1 MKSIRVAAVSMN
13 GGLGQPER
21 SLDEIARW
29 CQRAQE
35 AEAELVLFPELVV
48 HGHCTPNTGEI
59 AESVPDGPSVRRL
72 ELLARESNLVLSV
85 GLSERE
91 GDNIYNTQV
100 LVTPSGYVGKQRK
113 IHMSRDEVLHY
124 QGGCDMPVIDV
135 GKCRVGTIICFD
147 NLFPEISRTLA
158 LRGADVMLAPH
169 AARLKMWDDAPES
182 EAAARRYTY
191 DTYLQLR
198 LRGRENAC
206 FYVVTDQVGRAG
218 YVDRY
223 ARDHPN
229 QPHHAGGAMII
240 GPGGE
245 VLAASQ
251 TERIQDEMITATLS
265 GAALDEERNLSNYP
279 LKVRRPELFGDL
291 VDR

>member
-21 SLDEIARW
+21 SLDEISRW

-35 AEAELVLFPELVV
+35 AKAELVLFPELVV

-147 NLFPEISRTLA
+147 NLFPR
-158 LRGADVMLAPH
+158 DQPH
-169 AARLKMWDDAPES
+169 PGVARCRRDAGTSCGTS
-182 EAAARRYTY
+182 E
-191 DTYLQLR
+191 D
-198 LRGRENAC
+198 
-206 FYVVTDQVGRAG
+206 VGR
-218 YVDRY
+218 
-223 ARDHPN
+223 H
-229 QPHHAGGAMII
+229 
-240 GPGGE
+240 
-245 VLAASQ
+245 
-251 TERIQDEMITATLS
+251 T
-265 GAALDEERNLSNYP
+265 
-279 LKVRRPELFGDL
+279 
-291 VDR
+291 